1 MIIQL
6 IREALR
12 CSCASNI
19 MLLIYRIVTVR
30 NEVAKVMFLQASVCP
45 QGWGGGVCLSPCW
58 DTTPPGTRH
67 TPWSRHPPP
76 GPDTPPWSRHHPR
89 DDQTPPWPDPP
100 EQTPPWNQTPLSRD
114 PPSPPPPPPT
124 RYGHCCGRYASY
136 WNAFLFNICLLYWY
150 KVDFWQKFFPREWQ
164 RWDEI

>member
-30 NEVAKVMFLQASVCP
+30 NFVADGNNFT
-45 QGWGGGVCLSPCW
+45 GVCLSTGVGWGCLPQSML
-58 DTTPPGTRH
+58 GYH
-67 TPWSRHPPP
+67 TPPP
-76 GPDTPPWSRHHPR
+76 GPDTPPWTRHPPPWSRHHPW
-89 DDQTPPWPDPP
+89 DQTPPWTD
-100 EQTPPWNQTPLSRD
+100 TPLEPDTIEQR
-114 PPSPPPPPPT
+114 PPPHPPT

-150 KVDFWQKFFPREWQ
+150 KVDFWRKFFPREWK
-164 RWDEI
+164 R